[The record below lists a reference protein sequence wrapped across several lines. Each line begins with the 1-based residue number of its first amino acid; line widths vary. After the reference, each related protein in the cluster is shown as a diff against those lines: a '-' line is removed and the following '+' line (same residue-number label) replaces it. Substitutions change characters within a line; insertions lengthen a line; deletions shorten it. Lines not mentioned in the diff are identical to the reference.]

1 MESSLVSIAVALI
14 DPNPHQ
20 PRKEFARTEIEELA
34 QSIAVH
40 GLIQPVLV
48 HAAANGRFILH
59 HGERR
64 LRAFRH
70 LEREAIP
77 AIVKDAEVGDEELL
91 VTALVENMQRVDMN
105 PIEEARAILKLKKH
119 GRTQSEIA
127 QMLGISLRKI
137 TARLAWLDLAPE
149 IQTLVAERKL
159 PSDRKV
165 SKAFSEIG
173 SEEGQIALARKLA
186 GEGRTIRSIVRATS
200 IYAKLERG
208 ESVSGN
214 YEISKNGYMK
224 KKYHEK
230 DPGRRRGKDR
240 QAHAF
245 FLVFGKDEVRLGCE
259 EGLSE
264 RLLDAVQHVC
274 AGCYLF
280 EYDPELPCR
289 ECPLTK
295 FLKELAKTAAETAD
309 EKVPA

>member
-14 DPNPHQ
+14 DPNPFQ

-48 HAAANGRFILH
+48 HAAENGRFILH

-64 LRAFRH
+64 LRAFRY
-70 LEREAIP
+70 LGLEAIP

-105 PIEEARAILKLKKH
+105 PIEEARAIQKLKKH
-119 GRTQSEIA
+119 GRTQGEIA
-127 QMLGISLRKI
+127 KMLGISLRKVSS
-137 TARLAWLDLAPE
+137 RLAWLEMASE

-159 PSDRKV
+159 PSDRRV
-165 SKAFSEIG
+165 SKAFSEIE
-173 SEEGQIALARKLA
+173 SSEGQIALARKLA

-214 YEISKNGYMK
+214 YEISQNGYLK

-230 DPGRRRGKDR
+230 DPGRRQGRNR

-245 FLVFGKDEVRLGCE
+245 FLVFGKNEIRVGRE
-259 EGLSE
+259 EGLHD
-264 RLLDAVQHVC
+264 RLVDAVQGVC
-274 AGCYLF
+274 TGCYLF
-280 EYDPELPCR
+280 EYDPELPCQ

-295 FLKELAKTAAETAD
+295 FLKELVD
-309 EKVPA
+309 EKVKP